1 MRQSI
6 IQSPNYKWWV
16 FTVVAISTFMTVANE
31 LGVMVALPS
40 IEGHFDADLPTVQ
53 WVVVGYALAISILLL
68 PMGRLADIIGR
79 GQVYI
84 AGFITFVL
92 GAVLAGFSTGIIML
106 IMANILLG
114 AGGAM
119 LVGNGIAL
127 MTSVFPERERGKALG
142 FYLSMVGLGA
152 IVGPAL
158 GGFLVTAL
166 TWRAVFLIAVPTG
179 VIGTIAALII
189 LDRRSLS
196 QDTQGGLRPKF
207 DWFGAVM
214 SAGALLAFLL
224 AMTYGSR
231 LGWGSAP
238 IVGGLLASV
247 FLLAAFIWWELH
259 TSSPMLDLT
268 LFKRRLVALGVMS
281 GWIAFMA
288 LYGLLFMMP
297 FYLQNVLG
305 YPPEQAG
312 LMVIPAFVCMT
323 ILGPVS
329 GRLSDRIGWRKLT
342 MGGLAMIAV
351 ALFVLSTK
359 LTETSSI
366 ALVIPLLMLLMAG
379 DGMFESPNN
388 NSILSAVE
396 RYRYGVASALTQLM
410 RTSASVTTVALS
422 TAIVVATMA
431 SMGFEPKL
439 EAVSVEGGTEMA
451 HAFVAGLH
459 RVFMVLGGLMVI
471 GVVLCFLKSEK
482 VRESLAPSPQPR
494 VSEGPSD

>member
-1 MRQSI
+1 
-6 IQSPNYKWWV
+6 
-16 FTVVAISTFMTVANE
+16 
-31 LGVMVALPS
+31 
-40 IEGHFDADLPTVQ
+40 
-53 WVVVGYALAISILLL
+53 
-68 PMGRLADIIGR
+68 
-79 GQVYI
+79 
-84 AGFITFVL
+84 
-92 GAVLAGFSTGIIML
+92 
-106 IMANILLG
+106 
-114 AGGAM
+114 
-119 LVGNGIAL
+119 
-127 MTSVFPERERGKALG
+127 
-142 FYLSMVGLGA
+142 MVGLGA

-158 GGFLVTAL
+158 SGFLVTAL

-494 VSEGPSD
+494 VSEGPLD

>member
-40 IEGHFDADLPTVQ
+40 IEGDFDADLPTVQ

-196 QDTQGGLRPKF
+196 QDTRGGLRPKF

-238 IVGGLLASV
+238 IVGGLMGSA

-259 TSSPMLDLT
+259 TPSPMLDLT
-268 LFKRRLVALGVMS
+268 LFKLRLVALGVMS

-305 YPPEQAG
+305 YPPEKAG

-342 MGGLAMIAV
+342 MGGLAMVAV
-351 ALFVLSTK
+351 ALFILSTR

-366 ALVIPLLMLLMAG
+366 AFVIPILMLLMAG

-439 EAVSVEGGTEMA
+439 EAVSVGGGTEMA
-451 HAFVAGLH
+451 HAFVTGLH

-471 GVVLCFLKSEK
+471 GVVLSFLKSEK
-482 VRESLAPSPQPR
+482 VREALAPSPQPR